1 MLTVDTHF
9 TDGYVCEL
17 CQNQYDEQYSN
28 VIACSSRQV
37 SEFWIGLN
45 NRIFMII
52 QQLLFP
58 EIILQWIL
66 II

>member
-37 SEFWIGLN
+37 SEFLDWIKQQD
-45 NRIFMII
+45 FMII